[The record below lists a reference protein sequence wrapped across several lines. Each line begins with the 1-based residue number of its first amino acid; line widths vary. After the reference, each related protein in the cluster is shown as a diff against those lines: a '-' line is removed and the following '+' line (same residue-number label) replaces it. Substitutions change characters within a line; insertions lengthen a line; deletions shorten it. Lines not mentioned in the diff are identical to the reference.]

1 MRPFNLISAPF
12 EQLRIVCIA
21 QSPPHKRLPCLLFLR
36 GSQTP
41 VRSANDPKIPR
52 LSWSP
57 LTSRHADRHIDFFLS
72 QRPLQSQLKQK
83 SDERDELVLQNA
95 NNPLF

>member
-1 MRPFNLISAPF
+1 L
-12 EQLRIVCIA
+12 
-21 QSPPHKRLPCLLFLR
+21 
-36 GSQTP
+36 
-41 VRSANDPKIPR
+41 R
-52 LSWSP
+52 LSWSC